1 MHNRRRLWEHRIQF
15 TMKRGVDG
23 PIFFGVE
30 QDRYQKVPWRQ
41 RAAAAPVVAALRK
54 AAGGLY
60 QSYGDDP
67 QKTQGEAERPI
78 VAFPLA
84 MMDQFIFT
92 PEGEAP
98 PDLTDPKFPELGA
111 LKTNDRAGLRATL
124 RALDFA
130 PGPTF
135 TFGFWCIAQFL
146 DTLQWNAIRTM
157 LQPLSLLKLGIHPPG
172 FITMYSLKQ
181 DDQHNPEHRH
191 LDSKK
196 VYLWRVAFWSSHM
209 PPNASRAREL
219 MSGSKKRHDEDF
231 GLKKSRACCGWI

>member
-1 MHNRRRLWEHRIQF
+1 VLSRRLWEHRIQF
-15 TMKRGVDG
+15 TMKRRVDG
-23 PIFFGVE
+23 QTFFGVE
-30 QDRYQKVPWRQ
+30 QDKFQKVPWRQ

-92 PEGEAP
+92 PEGQTP

-135 TFGFWCIAQFL
+135 TFGFWCIAQYL
-146 DTLQWNAIRTM
+146 DTLQWHAPRTM
-157 LQPLSLLKLGIHPPG
+157 LPPLSLLKLGIYPPG
-172 FITMYSLKQ
+172 FITMYSVKQ

-209 PPNASRAREL
+209 PPNATRAREL
-219 MSGSKKRHDEDF
+219 MSGSKTSHNKDVV
-231 GLKKSRACCGWI
+231 LKKKRACCGCI